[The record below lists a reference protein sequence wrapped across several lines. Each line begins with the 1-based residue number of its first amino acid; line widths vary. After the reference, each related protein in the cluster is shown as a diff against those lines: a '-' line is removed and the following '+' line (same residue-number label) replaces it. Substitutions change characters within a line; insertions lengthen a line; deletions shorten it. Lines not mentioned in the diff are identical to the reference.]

1 MSPEDEKT
9 TAGTP
14 AETKAENAVPEQQ
27 RKLFIGGL
35 NFDTNNEDFRH
46 YFSKFGDVTDS
57 IIMTDKAT
65 GKSRGFGFIVYSH
78 ISMVDEVME
87 KRPHTLDGR
96 TISPK
101 RAVSK
106 EETEKNNGAL
116 SQVKKIFVGGIKEDT
131 EEEHIRDVFKN
142 FGEIES
148 IEVLTDRDTQKK
160 RGFAFVTFLDHDVV
174 DKIVTLKT
182 HTINGHSCE
191 VKKAIP
197 KTEIKKFKSDDGR
210 RDHREYRR
218 SPPPRDYERYG
229 PPRSA
234 YDRYAPP
241 SRYEPS
247 SRYGDERKPHYE
259 SRYPPHPSDYDRY
272 RDYYRDH
279 PRYADYR
286 PPTDYYRRE
295 DNDRCY
301 LKSPLSNSQTSD
313 DSLYCSDSDK
323 YRLRRPHRNK
333 YLDLDHRLLDDY
345 LVNASSPDTSPD
357 LKRRNSYD
365 RPPYD
370 RYAYERPA
378 YDERRP
384 HERDARAY
392 PPYERSPPSHY
403 RRSPPPMSRGSPPTE
418 SRYPAD
424 DYYKGAKPGVY
435 GDMYKREESSFGP
448 AKSNK
453 HAARS
458 AAPYER
464 AKSPGA
470 AKYSPPKEKPH
481 QLSRYY

>member
-1 MSPEDEKT
+1 MSPEDEKP
-9 TAGTP
+9 AADTP
-14 AETKAENAVPEQQ
+14 RETNKEESDVPEQQ

-35 NFDTNNEDFRH
+35 NFDTTNEDFRH

-78 ISMVDEVME
+78 ISMVDEVMD

-131 EEEHIRDVFKN
+131 EEEHIREVFRK

-148 IEVLTDRDTQKK
+148 IEVLVDRDTQKK

-197 KTEIKKFKSDDGR
+197 KTDIKKFKGDDR
-210 RDHREYRR
+210 RERDREYRR
-218 SPPPRDYERYG
+218 SPPPRDYDRYG

-241 SRYEPS
+241 SRYEPPP
-247 SRYGDERKPHYE
+247 RYADERRPHYE
-259 SRYPPHPSDYDRY
+259 SRYPPVDYDRY

-295 DNDRCY
+295 DNDFCR
-301 LKSPLSNSQTSD
+301 LKSSVSNSQTSD
-313 DSLYCSDSDK
+313 DSFYCSEVD
-323 YRLRRPHRNK
+323 RFIRQNK
-333 YLDLDHRLLDDY
+333 YLDADSCSLDDY
-345 LVNASSPDTSPD
+345 LAFTSSPDTSPN
-357 LKRRNSYD
+357 LKRRFFSAYE

-370 RYAYERPA
+370 RHAYERPA
-378 YDERRP
+378 YDDRRP

-392 PPYERSPPSHY
+392 PPPRSPPSHY
-403 RRSPPPMSRGSPPTE
+403 RRSPPPMSRGTPPTE
-418 SRYPAD
+418 SRYAAD
-424 DYYKGAKPGVY
+424 DYYKGSKPAY
-435 GDMYKREESSFGP
+435 GEAYKHEESSFGP
-448 AKSNK
+448 AKSGK
-453 HAARS
+453 HARS

-464 AKSPGA
+464 PKSPGA
-470 AKYSPPKEKPH
+470 SKYSPPKEKPH

>member
-295 DNDRCY
+295 
-301 LKSPLSNSQTSD
+301 
-313 DSLYCSDSDK
+313 
-323 YRLRRPHRNK
+323 
-333 YLDLDHRLLDDY
+333 
-345 LVNASSPDTSPD
+345 A
-357 LKRRNSYD
+357 YD

-458 AAPYER
+458 AAPY
-464 AKSPGA
+464 G
-470 AKYSPPKEKPH
+470 
-481 QLSRYY
+481 

>member
-1 MSPEDEKT
+1 MSPEDEKPAT
-9 TAGTP
+9 GTP
-14 AETKAENAVPEQQ
+14 RETNNEESDVPEQQ

-35 NFDTNNEDFRH
+35 NFDTTNEDFRH

-65 GKSRGFGFIVYSH
+65 GKSRGFGFIIYSH

-131 EEEHIRDVFKN
+131 EEEHIREVFKK

-148 IEVLTDRDTQKK
+148 IEVLVDRDTQKK
-160 RGFAFVTFLDHDVV
+160 RGFAFVSFLDHDVV

-197 KTEIKKFKSDDGR
+197 KTDIKKFKADDR
-210 RDHREYRR
+210 RDRDREYRR
-218 SPPPRDYERYG
+218 SPPPRDYDRYA
-229 PPRSA
+229 PPSRSA

-241 SRYEPS
+241 SRYEPPP
-247 SRYGDERKPHYE
+247 RYADERRPPYE
-259 SRYPPHPSDYDRY
+259 SRYPSHPSDYDRY

-295 DNDRCY
+295 AY
-301 LKSPLSNSQTSD
+301 E
-313 DSLYCSDSDK
+313 
-323 YRLRRPHRNK
+323 
-333 YLDLDHRLLDDY
+333 
-345 LVNASSPDTSPD
+345 
-357 LKRRNSYD
+357 

-384 HERDARAY
+384 HEREARAY
-392 PPYERSPPSHY
+392 PPPRSPPSHY
-403 RRSPPPMSRGSPPTE
+403 RRSPPPMSRGTPPAE
-418 SRYPAD
+418 SRYAAD
-424 DYYKGAKPGVY
+424 DYYKGSKPGAYV
-435 GDMYKREESSFGP
+435 DAYKHEESSFGA
-448 AKSNK
+448 AKLGK

-464 AKSPGA
+464 PKSPGA
-470 AKYSPPKEKPH
+470 SKYSPPKEKPH

>member
-1 MSPEDEKT
+1 MSPEDEKP
-9 TAGTP
+9 AADTP
-14 AETKAENAVPEQQ
+14 RETNKEESDVPEQQ

-35 NFDTNNEDFRH
+35 NFDTTNEDFRH

-78 ISMVDEVME
+78 ISMVDEVMD

-131 EEEHIRDVFKN
+131 EEEHIREVFRK

-148 IEVLTDRDTQKK
+148 IEVLVDRDTQKK

-197 KTEIKKFKSDDGR
+197 KTDIKKFKGDDR
-210 RDHREYRR
+210 RERDREYRR
-218 SPPPRDYERYG
+218 SPPPRDYDRYG

-241 SRYEPS
+241 SRYEPPP
-247 SRYGDERKPHYE
+247 RYADERRPHYE
-259 SRYPPHPSDYDRY
+259 SRYPPVDYDRY

-295 DNDRCY
+295 AY
-301 LKSPLSNSQTSD
+301 E
-313 DSLYCSDSDK
+313 
-323 YRLRRPHRNK
+323 
-333 YLDLDHRLLDDY
+333 
-345 LVNASSPDTSPD
+345 
-357 LKRRNSYD
+357 

-392 PPYERSPPSHY
+392 PPPRSPPSHY
-403 RRSPPPMSRGSPPTE
+403 RRSPPPMSRGTPPTE
-418 SRYPAD
+418 SRYAAD
-424 DYYKGAKPGVY
+424 DYYKGSKPTY
-435 GDMYKREESSFGP
+435 GEAYKHEESSFGP
-448 AKSNK
+448 AKSGK
-453 HAARS
+453 HARS

-464 AKSPGA
+464 PKSPGA
-470 AKYSPPKEKPH
+470 SKYSPPKEKPH

>member
-1 MSPEDEKT
+1 MSPEDEKP
-9 TAGTP
+9 AADTP
-14 AETKAENAVPEQQ
+14 RETNKEESDVPEQQ

-35 NFDTNNEDFRH
+35 NFDTTNEDFRH

-78 ISMVDEVME
+78 ISMVDEVMD

-131 EEEHIRDVFKN
+131 EEEHIREVFRK

-148 IEVLTDRDTQKK
+148 IEVLVDRDTQKK

-197 KTEIKKFKSDDGR
+197 KTDIKKFKGDDR
-210 RDHREYRR
+210 RERDREYRR
-218 SPPPRDYERYG
+218 SPPPRDYDRYG

-241 SRYEPS
+241 SRYEPPP
-247 SRYGDERKPHYE
+247 RYADERRPHYE
-259 SRYPPHPSDYDRY
+259 SRYPPVDYDRY

-279 PRYADYR
+279 PRYAADYR

-295 DNDRCY
+295 AY
-301 LKSPLSNSQTSD
+301 E
-313 DSLYCSDSDK
+313 
-323 YRLRRPHRNK
+323 
-333 YLDLDHRLLDDY
+333 
-345 LVNASSPDTSPD
+345 
-357 LKRRNSYD
+357 

-378 YDERRP
+378 YDDRRP

-392 PPYERSPPSHY
+392 PPPRSPPSHY
-403 RRSPPPMSRGSPPTE
+403 RRSPPPMSRGTPPTE
-418 SRYPAD
+418 SRYAAD
-424 DYYKGAKPGVY
+424 DYYKGSKPTY
-435 GDMYKREESSFGP
+435 GEAYKHEESSFGP
-448 AKSNK
+448 AKSGK
-453 HAARS
+453 HARS

-464 AKSPGA
+464 PKSPGA
-470 AKYSPPKEKPH
+470 SKYSPPKEKPH